1 MREGWTGEDRVREEG
16 PELAP
21 DGHPAPGEPGRLTR
35 RAALALGAAAALAA
49 CAPSVEPAAVSTAGA
64 GTSTSTADAATPDA
78 SSASP
83 TSSTS
88 PSSGPRSSSPASS
101 AGAARAPAVEIVH
114 GSRTTPA
121 VALTFHGAGDPRLAQ
136 GLLDAA
142 ARGGSRITVL
152 AVGTWLQ
159 AYPQLGATLLAA
171 GHELGNHTWH
181 HRPMRQMSEASAY
194 EEIVGGQKQV
204 ARFTQ
209 APTWFRP
216 SGTPRATANIL
227 AAAGRAGYGSS
238 LAFDVDPRDYADPGP
253 AAVVSRVL
261 ADVRAGSIVS
271 LHLGHAGTVAA
282 LPGIL
287 AGLASRGLS
296 TVTVSQLLKGARP

>member
-1 MREGWTGEDRVREEG
+1 MREGWTGEDRMRDEG

-21 DGHPAPGEPGRLTR
+21 SGHPAPGAPRRLTR
-35 RAALALGAAAALAA
+35 RAALALGAAAALTA
-49 CAPSVEPAAVSTAGA
+49 CAPSGEPAAVSSAGA
-64 GTSTSTADAATPDA
+64 GRPTGDAAAPDA
-78 SSASP
+78 SS
-83 TSSTS
+83 T
-88 PSSGPRSSSPASS
+88 PAAV
-101 AGAARAPAVEIVH
+101 AGAPAVEIVH

-136 GLLDAA
+136 GVLDAV
-142 ARGGSRITVL
+142 ARGGAHITVL

-159 AYPQLGATLLAA
+159 AYPQLGTTLLAG

-181 HRPMRQMSEASAY
+181 HRPMRQMSESSAY
-194 EEIVGGQKQV
+194 DEIVGGQKQV
-204 ARFTQ
+204 ARFTR

-227 AAAGRAGYGSS
+227 AAAGRAGYRTS

-282 LPGIL
+282 LPRIL

-296 TVTVSQLLKGARP
+296 TVTVSQLLKGAHP

>member
-1 MREGWTGEDRVREEG
+1 MREGWTGEDRMRDEG

-21 DGHPAPGEPGRLTR
+21 SGHPAPGAPRRLTR
-35 RAALALGAAAALAA
+35 RAALALGAAAALTA
-49 CAPSVEPAAVSTAGA
+49 CAPSGEPAAVSSAGA
-64 GTSTSTADAATPDA
+64 GRPTGDAAAPDA
-78 SSASP
+78 SSTSP

-88 PSSGPRSSSPASS
+88 ASSGPRSSGPASPAAV
-101 AGAARAPAVEIVH
+101 AGAPAVEIVH

-136 GLLDAA
+136 GVLDAV
-142 ARGGSRITVL
+142 ARGGAHITVL

-159 AYPQLGATLLAA
+159 AYPQLGTTLLAG

-181 HRPMRQMSEASAY
+181 HRPMRQMSESSAY
-194 EEIVGGQKQV
+194 DEIVGGQKQV
-204 ARFTQ
+204 ARFTR

-227 AAAGRAGYGSS
+227 AAAGRAGYRTS

-282 LPGIL
+282 LPRIL

-296 TVTVSQLLKGARP
+296 TVTVSQLLKGAHP